1 MLSKKDGRDGLI
13 DDMHF
18 AANRCTAG
26 LSMNPEEKMLTRSI
40 CIMLIS
46 IVLPMPAVAAEF
58 TLGNWNIQT
67 LVYPGDPKTVFPDDH
82 IRSSED
88 YADLKHWRDAVS
100 ADVMFLQEV
109 TSPAAL
115 DTVFPVAEGW
125 EHCISGQF
133 AEAEGQTIAPVCT
146 KSGMTA
152 VKPTTATRVQYPA
165 VALRPNAELEIISA
179 ADYKPLD
186 VTFDD
191 NGTIRRIRWGLD
203 LTIRSPAGSTL
214 RVLDVHL
221 KSGCFD
227 DFISFRLWNTDP
239 AAGQPASR
247 ACDTLGQ
254 QMYPLRKWIEAR
266 ETAGEAWMI
275 VGDFNRRLDAQPGAI
290 PDEVWIALSGYSAD
304 KTGHDRDPRSDIQ
317 LFRQPYENMSTCWRE
332 FRQPNPSGIANP
344 DAYNILPIEFFIYG
358 TRAATMIVPESE
370 KQFPWANPTP
380 ADKMRLSDHCPSS
393 LAIKMD

>member
-1 MLSKKDGRDGLI
+1 
-13 DDMHF
+13 
-18 AANRCTAG
+18 
-26 LSMNPEEKMLTRSI
+26 MNLKSPFFRASSGDLRAFR
-40 CIMLIS
+40 
-46 IVLPMPAVAAEF
+46 LPVAAIPQHHRATAIL
-58 TLGNWNIQT
+58 TLWNRAFEVAIVERVILDLDLDLDRET
-67 LVYPGDPKTVFPDDH
+67 LVVR
-82 IRSSED
+82 IE
-88 YADLKHWRDAVS
+88 
-100 ADVMFLQEV
+100 MFLQEV

-115 DTVFPVAEGW
+115 DAVFPVAEGW

-146 KSGMTA
+146 KSGMIA
-152 VKPTTATRVQYPA
+152 IKPTTATRVQYPA
-165 VALRPNAELEIISA
+165 VALRPNSELKIISA

-203 LTIRSPAGSTL
+203 ITIQSPAGSTL
-214 RVLDVHL
+214 RVLNVHL

-239 AAGQPASR
+239 STGEPASR

-290 PDEVWIALSGYSAD
+290 PDEVWIALSGYNAD
-304 KTGHDRDPRSDIQ
+304 KTGHDRDPRSDIK

-332 FRQPNPSGIANP
+332 FRQPNPSGNP
-344 DAYNILPIEFFIYG
+344 DTYNILPIEFFIYG
-358 TRAATMIVPESE
+358 TRTATMIVPESE
-370 KQFPWANPTP
+370 KQFPWPNPTP

-393 LAIKMD
+393 LTISMGSEHRP

>member
-1 MLSKKDGRDGLI
+1 
-13 DDMHF
+13 
-18 AANRCTAG
+18 
-26 LSMNPEEKMLTRSI
+26 MNPEGKMLTRSI

-46 IVLPMPAVAAEF
+46 MVLPMQTEAAEF

-82 IRSSED
+82 VRSSQD
-88 YADLKHWRDAVS
+88 FADLKHWRDAVS
-100 ADVMFLQEV
+100 ADVIFLQEV

-115 DTVFPVAEGW
+115 DAIFPVAQGW

-133 AEAEGQTIAPVCT
+133 AEAEGQNITHVCT
-146 KSGMTA
+146 KSDMTA

-165 VALRPNAELEIISA
+165 VALRPESRLKITA
-179 ADYKPLD
+179 AVDYKPLD

-203 LTIRSPAGSTL
+203 VTIQAPAGSTL
-214 RVLDVHL
+214 RVLNVHL

-239 AAGQPASR
+239 ATGQPSSR

-266 ETAGEAWMI
+266 EAGGEAWMI

-304 KTGHDRDPRSDIQ
+304 RFGHDRDPRSDIQ
-317 LFRQPYENMSTCWRE
+317 LFRQPYENMSVCWRE

-344 DAYNILPIEFFIYG
+344 DSYNILPIEFFIYG

-370 KQFPWANPTP
+370 KQFPWPNPTS
-380 ADKMRLSDHCPSS
+380 ADKARLSDHCPSS
-393 LAIKMD
+393 VTIKMD

>member
-1 MLSKKDGRDGLI
+1 MLGRLV
-13 DDMHF
+13 
-18 AANRCTAG
+18 
-26 LSMNPEEKMLTRSI
+26 
-40 CIMLIS
+40 CIMLIGMVS
-46 IVLPMPAVAAEF
+46 PIQAAAADF

-82 IRSSED
+82 IRSQQD
-88 YADLKHWRDAVS
+88 YADLVRWRDAVS
-100 ADVMFLQEV
+100 ADVLFLQEV

-115 DTVFPVAEGW
+115 DAVFPVAEGW

-133 AEAEGQTIAPVCT
+133 AEAEGQNIAPVCT
-146 KSGMTA
+146 RNGMTA
-152 VKPTTATRVQYPA
+152 LKPTAATRVQYPA
-165 VALRPNAELEIISA
+165 VALRPSSQLKLISA

-203 LTIRSPAGSTL
+203 VTIQSPAGPTL

-239 AAGQPASR
+239 ATGQPASR
-247 ACDTLGQ
+247 ACDTIGQ
-254 QMYPLRKWIEAR
+254 QMFPLRKWIEAR
-266 ETAGEAWMI
+266 EIAGEAWMI

-290 PDEVWIALSGYSAD
+290 PDEVWIALTGYSAD
-304 KTGHDRDPRSDIQ
+304 KTGQDRDPRSDIQ
-317 LFRQPYENMSTCWRE
+317 LFRQPYENISTCWRE

-344 DAYNILPIEFFIYG
+344 DGYNILPIEFFIYG

-370 KQFPWANPTP
+370 KQIPWPNPTP
-380 ADKMRLSDHCPSS
+380 ADKVRLSDHCPSS
-393 LAIKMD
+393 LTIRMD